1 MKKKFILFPLLLA
14 FYVFNVEA
22 MSELSKNTQN
32 NVGLKNKKRQNFN
45 QIVIG
50 ENNNED
56 VIEIQENPYE
66 RKISYFDDGWKII
79 KSPLQKSYFIDPGV
93 VVYIHGDED
102 AEEIII
108 DVERSLSAT
117 DYFIMKLIYTA
128 IDMSSS
134 YLFHDYELSYY
145 QLFVMLGLAAE
156 IPYKWETKYPYPFAS
171 AWKLNYDSLAC
182 RHNLEM
188 LMRSF
193 KYKFP
198 NCKRIMLKLI
208 TSNQK
213 IILKHR
219 YTWNSFYKELKKHD
233 LIIVDQNGL
242 EIETDPKVKNL
253 DGVEIH

>member
-1 MKKKFILFPLLLA
+1 MKKKSILFLLLLV
-14 FYVFNVEA
+14 FYVLNVDA
-22 MSELSKNTQN
+22 MSALSKNTKN
-32 NVGLKNKKRQNFN
+32 NVNSKYEEIEIFN
-45 QIVIG
+45 QIIMV
-50 ENNNED
+50 ENYNED
-56 VIEIQENPYE
+56 EVEIQENPYE
-66 RKISYFDDGWKII
+66 GKISYFDDGWKII

-93 VVYIHGDED
+93 MVYIHGDED
-102 AEEIII
+102 AEEIVI

-156 IPYKWETKYPYPFAS
+156 IPYKWETKYPYLFAS
-171 AWKLNYDSLAC
+171 SWKLNYDSLAC
-182 RHNLEM
+182 RHNLEV
-188 LMRSF
+188 LLRNF

-208 TSNQK
+208 TSHQK
-213 IILKHR
+213 IILKHG

-242 EIETDPKVKNL
+242 EIEADPKVKNL
-253 DGVEIH
+253 DDVEIH